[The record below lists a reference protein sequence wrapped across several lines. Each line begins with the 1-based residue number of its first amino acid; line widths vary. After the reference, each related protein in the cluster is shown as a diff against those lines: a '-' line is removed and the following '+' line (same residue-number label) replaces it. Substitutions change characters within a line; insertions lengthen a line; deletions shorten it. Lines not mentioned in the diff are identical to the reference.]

1 MVPGAGPSCLAA
13 DLDFFDFCRF
23 DVGAGAGAGVDG
35 SVGLGVGVVMEVVVV
50 GLSSRD
56 EALRFF
62 SFFVGVVGGIV
73 EVVVGVVVVDVV
85 VVAGVGKTGV
95 DVEEEALSWD
105 FSAFAC

>member
-23 DVGAGAGAGVDG
+23 DVGAGAGVGG
-35 SVGLGVGVVMEVVVV
+35 SVGLGVGVVVVIVV
-50 GLSSRD
+50 GSSSRD

-73 EVVVGVVVVDVV
+73 EVVVEVVVDDVV

-95 DVEEEALSWD
+95 DVDEEALSWA

>member
-35 SVGLGVGVVMEVVVV
+35 SVGLGVGVVVVIVV
-50 GLSSRD
+50 GSSSMD

-62 SFFVGVVGGIV
+62 SFLVGVVGGIV
-73 EVVVGVVVVDVV
+73 EVVVDDVV

-95 DVEEEALSWD
+95 DVDEEALSWA

>member
-1 MVPGAGPSCLAA
+1 VVPGAGPSCLAA

-23 DVGAGAGAGVDG
+23 DVGAGAGVGG
-35 SVGLGVGVVMEVVVV
+35 SVGLGVGVVVVIVV
-50 GLSSRD
+50 GSSSRD

-62 SFFVGVVGGIV
+62 SFLVGVVGGIV
-73 EVVVGVVVVDVV
+73 EVVVDDVV

-95 DVEEEALSWD
+95 DVDEEALSWA

>member
-23 DVGAGAGAGVDG
+23 DVGAGAGVGG
-35 SVGLGVGVVMEVVVV
+35 SVGLGVGVVVVIVV
-50 GLSSRD
+50 GSSSRD

-62 SFFVGVVGGIV
+62 SFLVRVVGGIV
-73 EVVVGVVVVDVV
+73 EVVVDDVV

-95 DVEEEALSWD
+95 DVDEEALSWA